1 MITQLFTLSAVT
13 MSLKSLLQI
22 AFEHEE
28 SKTVSDSFGGDKL
41 SGTRSPAFTL
51 RQFYDVL
58 TDLFRQFP
66 DETISNNF
74 QKIEKLT
81 NTSIAKDILLSCL
94 RFSFLIELT
103 NIKIAST
110 KMKTRWV
117 PGKIIKIEQG
127 SYKNIQGEFSPGN
140 DPRSNSFDNCYEIFE
155 EILVILSQNPA
166 SSNTTYLSVLS
177 DLSSISSATR
187 VPYEFVFTYRDSTL
201 NPIHQKTN
209 IRLVSLDDLCWLIK
223 ARPIFGYA
231 LSKSA
236 IDKISTKT
244 YKTDRAQTGVDQTNR
259 AKRWEVLSG
268 DFQQASIEDCWA
280 VEKMLLSTLIGF
292 DNFPSETLSKLQ
304 AAGIAQTSIVRSYC
318 PVTLE
323 TFDFLKFIEGSEHGY
338 SSYQVG
344 HLNPL
349 KAGGRHTGTNVA
361 WMTDNGNRIQG
372 DFSIETIRQLLKDIS
387 DRMIALKI

>member
-1 MITQLFTLSAVT
+1 
-13 MSLKSLLQI
+13 MSLKSLLRI
-22 AFEHEE
+22 AFENEE
-28 SKTVSDSFGGDKL
+28 SQTVSDSFGGDKL
-41 SGTRSPAFTL
+41 SGTRSPAFSI
-51 RQFYDVL
+51 RQIYGVL
-58 TDLFRQFP
+58 MELFVQFS
-66 DETISNNF
+66 DEPVSTNF
-74 QKIEKLT
+74 RKIENLT
-81 NTSIAKDILLSCL
+81 NASIAKDILLSSL

-103 NIKIAST
+103 NLKIAST

-117 PGKIIKIEQG
+117 PGKIIKIQQD
-127 SYKNIQGEFSPGN
+127 SYKNVQGDFSPGD
-140 DPRSNSFDNCYEIFE
+140 DPRSNTFEDCYEIFE
-155 EILVILSQNPA
+155 EILVMLSQNPV
-166 SSNTTYLSVLS
+166 SSNTAYLSVLG
-177 DLSSISSATR
+177 DLSSIGSATR

-201 NPIHQKTN
+201 NPIHQKSN
-209 IRLVSLDDLCWLIK
+209 IRLVFLDDLNWLIK
-223 ARPIFGYA
+223 ARPIFGNA
-231 LSKSA
+231 LSKSS

-292 DNFPSETLSKLQ
+292 DNFPAETLNQLQ
-304 AAGIAQTSIVRSYC
+304 VAGVAQTTILRSYC

-323 TFDFLKFIEGSEHGY
+323 NFDFLKFVEISEHGY

-372 DFSIETIRQLLKDIS
+372 DFSIETIRNLLKDIS